1 MWRREARYYRRRNI
15 TQKIAGVTPSS
26 LVNYR
31 ELPIIIR
38 TVKVFTIVV
47 GQAAR
52 GRDAE
57 PQWAHLVCEFAEVY
71 PPGFRVP
78 SASSFLRRIYLS
90 PKCRYEIHLMR
101 HFANKSFPSSSR
113 KRPSD
118 LRSSQLYCHEIF
130 RRQYLFCGTSLCHSI
145 SLLVRKIILMILQG
159 NFLVTLDKNPI

>member
-1 MWRREARYYRRRNI
+1 MTRNIISRRSRRKSNFRPGNLVPAAAVRGFHRHRGKLPSDVLFDREIPEERSGRTLNPDTRGGERREGNREGGTPVWRREARYYRRRNI

-52 GRDAE
+52 GHDAE

-71 PPGFRVP
+71 PPGSTFP
-78 SASSFLRRIYLS
+78 PPLR
-90 PKCRYEIHLMR
+90 P
-101 HFANKSFPSSSR
+101 
-113 KRPSD
+113 
-118 LRSSQLYCHEIF
+118 
-130 RRQYLFCGTSLCHSI
+130 
-145 SLLVRKIILMILQG
+145 
-159 NFLVTLDKNPI
+159 

>member
-71 PPGFRVP
+71 PPG
-78 SASSFLRRIYLS
+78 SASPPPLR
-90 PKCRYEIHLMR
+90 P
-101 HFANKSFPSSSR
+101 
-113 KRPSD
+113 
-118 LRSSQLYCHEIF
+118 
-130 RRQYLFCGTSLCHSI
+130 
-145 SLLVRKIILMILQG
+145 
-159 NFLVTLDKNPI
+159 

>member
-1 MWRREARYYRRRNI
+1 MTRNMISRRSRRKGNFRPGNLERAAVRSFHRRENFQATFSSIGKSPKNVAAGLLILILAARGTRGEGNREGGTPVWRRETRYYRRRNI

-71 PPGFRVP
+71 PPRFTSP
-78 SASSFLRRIYLS
+78 PLLR
-90 PKCRYEIHLMR
+90 P
-101 HFANKSFPSSSR
+101 
-113 KRPSD
+113 
-118 LRSSQLYCHEIF
+118 
-130 RRQYLFCGTSLCHSI
+130 
-145 SLLVRKIILMILQG
+145 
-159 NFLVTLDKNPI
+159 

>member
-1 MWRREARYYRRRNI
+1 MRATARVARWYGGTKARYYRRRNI

-57 PQWAHLVCEFAEVY
+57 SQWG
-71 PPGFRVP
+71 PPCLRIRRGVSFWFSPPAVLKTRVH
-78 SASSFLRRIYLS
+78 LS
-90 PKCRYEIHLMR
+90 PKRRSETHLMR
-101 HFANKSFPSSSR
+101 YFANKSFP
-113 KRPSD
+113 PS
-118 LRSSQLYCHEIF
+118 
-130 RRQYLFCGTSLCHSI
+130 
-145 SLLVRKIILMILQG
+145 
-159 NFLVTLDKNPI
+159 